1 MGSSAT
7 MIAAVALATGLVCLL
22 CGFFWGRSNVRSQ
35 VEDALDRARVS
46 ADAREYA
53 LREQLEET
61 MLELSRSRARAEELS
76 RSKEQRGQL
85 NSGQVHSSA
94 TRETPVNT
102 VQATQKL
109 PEPKQ
114 APATRAID
122 STEKTIQNLLKSM
135 EEKLNQ
141 PIEEPQVVAQQ
152 NTMPAPAKL
161 PDAKPQ
167 VASQKIAPPPVNVPA
182 AEPRPATPQNARP
195 APQGVPPVKQPQPA
209 KDEWQDFAASL
220 EALTRRTK

>member
-7 MIAAVALATGLVCLL
+7 IIAAVALATGLVCLL

-35 VEDALDRARVS
+35 VEGALDQARVS

-85 NSGQVHSSA
+85 NSGQVQAS
-94 TRETPVNT
+94 TNREKPVDP
-102 VQATQKL
+102 VQAAPKQ

-114 APATRAID
+114 APAPPAID

-135 EEKLNQ
+135 EEKFNQ
-141 PIEEPQVVAQQ
+141 PEEPAIAPQKG
-152 NTMPAPAKL
+152 TTPAPAKL
-161 PDAKPQ
+161 PDEKRK
-167 VASQKIAPPPVNVPA
+167 VASQKIAPPPVSLPA
-182 AEPRPATPQNARP
+182 AAPRPATQQSARP
-195 APQGVPPVKQPQPA
+195 APQEVPPAKQPQPV